1 MPKYYMVELSEA
13 FWMAV
18 LATGAGILGLAI
30 KRMSNSKCDE
40 ISICGLK
47 IHRKVELERD
57 ITDEENSKSAI

>member
-18 LATGAGILGLAI
+18 LATGAGIVGLAI

-40 ISICGLK
+40 ISLCGLK
-47 IHRKVELERD
+47 IHRRVELEQN
-57 ITDEENSKSAI
+57 IPDEENSKSAV

>member
-1 MPKYYMVELSEA
+1 MELSEA

-18 LATGAGILGLAI
+18 LASGVGLCSLAI

-47 IHRKVELERD
+47 IHRRVELELN
-57 ITDEENSKSAI
+57 IPDEENPRTAN